1 MTQSAEQ
8 LPAERLK
15 VEVSRFYAAQLVEPT
30 ACCDD
35 GVYPLEVLGRMPESV
50 VSFGCG
56 NPVALASMRPGERV
70 LDLGSGAGLDCF
82 LAARQVGPEGSV
94 VGVDFTPEMIER
106 ATANA
111 RRLHLSNVSF
121 RRGDIEALPLE
132 DGSFDVVMSNCVVNL
147 APDKDAVFR
156 EAFRVLRPGGR
167 VMVSDILLT
176 RSATDAEMADFALL
190 SGCVSGSLPTDEYLG
205 KLTAVGFTD
214 VQVDV
219 EHAVADGTFWYSGA
233 VSATK
238 P

>member
-1 MTQSAEQ
+1 MTQSAE
-8 LPAERLK
+8 RLK
-15 VEVSRFYAAQLVEPT
+15 DEISRYYAAQLVQPT

-35 GVYPLEVLGRMPESV
+35 GVYPVEVLGRMPEGV

-82 LAARQVGPEGSV
+82 LAVRQVGPEGWV
-94 VGVDFTPEMIER
+94 VGVDFTPDMIER

-111 RRLHLSNVSF
+111 RRLHLANVSF

-132 DGSFDVVMSNCVVNL
+132 DSSFDVVMSNCVVNL

-156 EAFRVLRPGGR
+156 EAFRVLAPGGR

-176 RSATDAEMADFALL
+176 RSATEAEMADFALL

-205 KLTAVGFTD
+205 KLTAAGFTD
-214 VQVDV
+214 VRVDT
-219 EHAVADGTFWYSGA
+219 EHEPEAGTFWYSGA

-238 P
+238 PA

>member
-8 LPAERLK
+8 LK
-15 VEVSRFYAAQLVEPT
+15 DEVSRHYAAQLAQAD
-30 ACCDD
+30 ACCEEDI
-35 GVYPLEVLGRMPESV
+35 YPVEVLTGMPDGA

-56 NPVALASMRPGERV
+56 NPVALASMRAGERV

-94 VGVDFTPEMIER
+94 VGVDFTPDMIER
-106 ATANA
+106 AVANA
-111 RRLHLSNVSF
+111 GKLHLTNVSF
-121 RRGDIEALPLE
+121 RQGDIEALPLE
-132 DGSFDVVMSNCVVNL
+132 DASFDVVMSNCVINL

-176 RSATDAEMADFALL
+176 RSATQAEQSDMALR
-190 SGCVSGSLPTDEYLG
+190 SGCVAGSLPTAEYLG
-205 KLTAVGFTD
+205 KLTAAGF
-214 VQVDV
+214 VDV
-219 EHAVADGTFWYSGA
+219 RVDTEHEAEEGTFWYSGA

-238 P
+238 PG

>member
-1 MTQSAEQ
+1 MMQSAEK
-8 LPAERLK
+8 LK
-15 VEVSRFYAAQLVEPT
+15 DEVSRFYAAQLLQPT

-35 GVYPLEVLGRMPESV
+35 GVYPLQVLRRMPEGA

-56 NPVALASMRPGERV
+56 NPVALATMRPGERV

-111 RRLHLSNVSF
+111 RKLHLSTVSF
-121 RRGDIEALPLE
+121 RRGDIEELPLE
-132 DGSFDVVMSNCVVNL
+132 DASFDVVMSNCVINL

-156 EAFRVLRPGGR
+156 EAFRVLKPRGR
-167 VMVSDILLT
+167 VMISDILLT
-176 RSATDAEMADFALL
+176 RSATEAELADFALR
-190 SGCVSGSLPTDEYLG
+190 SGCISGSLPTDAYLG
-205 KLTAVGFTD
+205 KLTAAGFTD
-214 VQVDV
+214 VRVDV
-219 EHAVADGTFWYSGA
+219 EHDAEDGTFWYSGA

>member
-8 LPAERLK
+8 LK
-15 VEVSRFYAAQLVEPT
+15 DQVSRHYAAQLARAD
-30 ACCDD
+30 ACCDE
-35 GVYPLEVLGRMPESV
+35 GIYPLEVMGRMPEGV

-82 LAARQVGPEGSV
+82 LAAQQVGPGGSV
-94 VGVDFTPEMIER
+94 VGVDFTPDMIER

-111 RRLHLSNVSF
+111 RKLRLSNVSF

-132 DGSFDVVMSNCVVNL
+132 DASFDVVMSNCVVNL

-176 RSATDAEMADFALL
+176 RPATEAELRDFALRTD
-190 SGCVSGSLPTDEYLG
+190 CIAGSLPTDEYLG
-205 KLTAVGFTD
+205 KLTAAGFTD
-214 VQVDV
+214 VRVDT
-219 EHAVADGTFWYSGA
+219 EHEPEAGTFWYSGA
-233 VSATK
+233 VSARK

>member
-1 MTQSAEQ
+1 MTQSTEQ
-8 LPAERLK
+8 LKGEI
-15 VEVSRFYAAQLVEPT
+15 SRYYAAQLVEPT

-35 GVYPLEVLGRMPESV
+35 GVYPLEVLGRMPEGV

-82 LAARQVGPEGSV
+82 LAARAVGSEGSV
-94 VGVDFTPEMIER
+94 VGVDFTPDMIER

-111 RRLHLSNVSF
+111 RQLHLANVSF
-121 RRGDIEALPLE
+121 RRGDIEALPIE
-132 DGSFDVVMSNCVVNL
+132 DASIDVVMSNCVVNL

-156 EAFRVLRPGGR
+156 EAFRVLVPGGR

-176 RSATDAEMADFALL
+176 RSATEAEMADFALL

-205 KLTAVGFTD
+205 KLTAAGFAE
-214 VQVDV
+214 VRVDT
-219 EHAVADGTFWYSGA
+219 EHAPAAGTFWYNGA
-233 VSATK
+233 VSARK